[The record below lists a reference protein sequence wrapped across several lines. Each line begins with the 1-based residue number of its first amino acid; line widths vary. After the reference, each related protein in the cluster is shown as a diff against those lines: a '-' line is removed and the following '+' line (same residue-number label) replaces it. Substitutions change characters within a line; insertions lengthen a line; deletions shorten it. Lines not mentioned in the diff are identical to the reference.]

1 MSDIEF
7 QNGFICGMATKGLIK
22 SGIQYEPIIYND
34 EGIYSYFYIDFKRA
48 VEPISFG
55 MMVESIVIYTTAE
68 KIITRVDRL
77 SSSLYK
83 VYCNISNELNGVTVM
98 HKAESVLYFADNK
111 QIPPFSVHFFV
122 KGQAEN
128 LNVKYIYEIVNVPS
142 VSELSGT
149 ESALV
154 SIYENISMPISES
167 VELLPI
173 EALTGTETVSVV
185 LGG

>member
-7 QNGFICGMATKGLIK
+7 QNGFICGMASKGLIK
-22 SGIQYEPIIYND
+22 SGVQYEPVVYND

-48 VEPISFG
+48 VQPISFG
-55 MMVESIVIYTTAE
+55 MLVDSIVTYTTASLA
-68 KIITRVDRL
+68 ITGIDRL

-122 KGQAEN
+122 SGQPQN
-128 LNVKYIYEIVNVPS
+128 INIKYIYEMADVPKT
-142 VSELSGT
+142 ELSDIA

-154 SIYENISMPISES
+154 SVYENIGVPITES
-167 VELLPI
+167 VTLLPI
-173 EALTGTETVSVV
+173 EALTGVDTVSIV